1 VLDPCAG
8 SGVIGVAC
16 RLLGR
21 EYLGFEINPEWSAK
35 AALREVSPLSDRD
48 RKRVD
53 EWLVYSAANDEVA
66 EPRNVSERATYERY
80 LRRRADRERV
90 SLQLINDAAYADYMR
105 DGIPQEVAS

>member
-1 VLDPCAG
+1 M
-8 SGVIGVAC
+8 
-16 RLLGR
+16 
-21 EYLGFEINPEWSAK
+21 
-35 AALREVSPLSDRD
+35 SDRD

-90 SLQLINDAAYADYMR
+90 RESIAVDNSPDQQMR
-105 DGIPQEVAS
+105 ALGAWVRGVAS